1 MLLKFYCRGDSLDT
15 MKLRSQMMVG
25 KKEFFAIIL
34 KFCIKGWNYLLISTR
49 PTYIADL
56 LADTIF

>member
-34 KFCIKGWNYLLISTR
+34 KFCIKGQDYLLISTR